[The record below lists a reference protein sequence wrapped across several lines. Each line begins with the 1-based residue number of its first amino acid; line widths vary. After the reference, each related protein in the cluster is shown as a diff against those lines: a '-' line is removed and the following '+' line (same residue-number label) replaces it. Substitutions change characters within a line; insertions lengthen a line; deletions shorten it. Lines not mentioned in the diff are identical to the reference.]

1 MLSRWRK
8 FGELDEVPDLY
19 CNDEGDEIALKL
31 MKFYSNDTYVI
42 ESNEHIVVDVEK
54 KSINKLLSIFTQLRK
69 QLRQQILHSLLV
81 MGL

>member
-8 FGELDEVPDLY
+8 FGDLDEVPDLY

-42 ESNEHIVVDVEK
+42 KSNEHIVVDVEK
-54 KSINKLLSIFTQLRK
+54 NQSTNC
-69 QLRQQILHSLLV
+69 
-81 MGL
+81 